1 MVRVSSGGK
10 AYLITLDW
18 GLTILEES
26 TYHDRKATRKP
37 DQEKKNVRPY
47 LLIGLNTGMDR
58 AFPFKGLTS
67 GATQRWEIL
76 KGILKLVD
84 DATEVSK

>member
-10 AYLITLDW
+10 AYQ
-18 GLTILEES
+18 E
-26 TYHDRKATRKP
+26 RKATRKP

-47 LLIGLNTGMDR
+47 LLMGFNTGIDR

-76 KGILKLVD
+76 KGIVSYD
-84 DATEVSK
+84 VEATIVTRNSRNGR